1 MGEVLYAA
9 PQFGPQPRRT
19 SRSVST
25 VARVLIVDA
34 DPAALAAISQAL
46 LSEGHMTTTAFDARA
61 ALAVAERM
69 GPFELLIT
77 DVRMT
82 PIDGVELAETLRE
95 SDPQLQVLYV
105 TNTHDELFGRA
116 LPLSEDDDVLEKPF
130 SEGELVDAV
139 ASLLYWHR
147 PRRPR

>member
-9 PQFGPQPRRT
+9 PQFAPQAPRGA
-19 SRSVST
+19 RSIST
-25 VARVLIVDA
+25 VARVLVVDA

-46 LSEGHMTTTAFDARA
+46 QSEGHMTATAFDGAGA
-61 ALAVAERM
+61 IALAERF

-77 DVRMT
+77 DVRMAS
-82 PIDGVELAETLRE
+82 IDGVELANTLRKR
-95 SDPQLQVLYV
+95 DPRLQVLYV

-116 LPLSEDDDVLEKPF
+116 LPLSDNDDVLAKPF

-139 ASLLYWHR
+139 TSLLYWHR
-147 PRRPR
+147 PRRMR